1 MQPVL
6 TDESSA
12 LDEAAFKQQ
21 LEKMGLDTA
30 LPMALAV
37 SGGADSMCLAFL
49 AKGMNVKALV
59 VDHGLRPES
68 CSEAA
73 LTVERL
79 EAIGV
84 DAEILT
90 WVHDD
95 VPTSNI
101 QAAAREARYALM
113 ARKCRDLGIATLL
126 TAHHMDD
133 QAETFL
139 LRLNRGSG
147 LAGLTGMAEKR
158 ELEAGLTLV
167 RPLLS
172 YRKAAL
178 VDVLKR
184 HSVEWIEDPSN
195 TNETFDRVKARQL
208 LADPPLTGLT
218 APRLAHTAY
227 ALGRARRAIEHYVFR
242 WLDEAVEFAEAGYAS
257 FGACHLREA
266 PDEVGLRALAHLIRF
281 ASGQPYG
288 PRFEKLVRLYDGL
301 LSPDF
306 SGTTLSGA
314 RFLPLEQGGILVLR
328 EIAATERAAIAHIS
342 VWDGRYGVNKKS
354 DADLDGLEVGC
365 LDEDGLAQLKSAT
378 DAGLEMPRAAALS
391 APGYFMGDKLIAVP
405 HLGYGASN
413 KKLPVLTHRWL
424 TSSESG
430 KKTYRGVQ

>member
-6 TDESSA
+6 TDDSSA

-21 LEKMGLDTA
+21 LEKMGVDTA

-49 AKGMNVKALV
+49 AKGMKVKALV

-68 CSEAA
+68 GSEAT

-79 EAIGV
+79 EATGV

-90 WVHDD
+90 WAHDD
-95 VPTSNI
+95 TPTSNI

-113 ARKCRDLGIATLL
+113 AQRCRELGIATLL

-147 LAGLTGMAEKR
+147 LAGLAGMAEKR

-172 YRKAAL
+172 YRKAEL

-184 HSVEWIEDPSN
+184 NSIEWIEDPSN
-195 TNETFDRVKARQL
+195 TSETFDRVKARQL
-208 LADPPLTGLT
+208 LTDPPLTGLT
-218 APRLAHTAY
+218 APRLASTAD
-227 ALGRARRAIEHYVFR
+227 ALSRARRTIEHYVFK
-242 WLDEAVEFAEAGYAS
+242 WLDEAVEFEEAGYAS
-257 FGACHLREA
+257 FGAGHLRKV

-288 PRFEKLVRLYDGL
+288 PRFEKLVRLYEGL
-301 LSPDF
+301 LSPNF
-306 SGTTLSGA
+306 AGRTLSGA
-314 RFLPLEQGGILVLR
+314 RFLPIEQGGVLVLR

-342 VWDGRYGVNKKS
+342 VWDDRYRVKNITGT
-354 DADLDGLEVGC
+354 DTGGLEIGC
-365 LDEDGLAQLKSAT
+365 LGEDGLAQLKSAT
-378 DAGLEMPRAAALS
+378 DIELEMPRAAALS
-391 APGYFMGDKLIAVP
+391 TPGYFVGDKLIAAP
-405 HLGYGASN
+405 HLGYGDSN

>member
-6 TDESSA
+6 TDDTSQ
-12 LDEAAFKQQ
+12 LDETTFKQQ
-21 LEKMGLDTA
+21 LEGMGIDTA
-30 LPMALAV
+30 LPIALAV

-49 AKGMNVKALV
+49 AKSMNVKALV

-68 CSEAA
+68 GSEAL
-73 LTVERL
+73 LTLERL

-90 WVHDD
+90 WAHKG

-101 QAAAREARYALM
+101 QAAAREARYSLM
-113 ARKCRDLGIATLL
+113 ARRCSNLGIATLL

-147 LAGLTGMAEKR
+147 LAGLAGMADKR
-158 ELEAGLTLV
+158 ELEAGLMLA
-167 RPLLS
+167 RPLLTYS
-172 YRKAAL
+172 KAELA
-178 VDVLKR
+178 DVLRR
-184 HSVEWIEDPSN
+184 HSIEWVEDPSN
-195 TNETFDRVKARQL
+195 TSETFDRVKARQL
-208 LADPPLTGLT
+208 LTDPPLAGLT
-218 APRLAHTAY
+218 APRLAQTAG
-227 ALGRARRAIEHYVFR
+227 ALGRARRAIEHYVLK
-242 WLDEAVEFAEAGYAS
+242 WLDEAVDFADAGYAI
-257 FGACHLREA
+257 FDVDHLRKV

-288 PRFEKLVRLYDGL
+288 PRFEKLVRLYERL
-301 LSPDF
+301 LSCDF
-306 SGTTLSGA
+306 AGTTLSGA
-314 RFLPLEQGGILVLR
+314 RFLPTGQCGVLVLR

-342 VWDGRYGVNKKS
+342 VWDNRYYVSGNER
-354 DADLDGLEVGC
+354 ADVEGLEVGC
-365 LDEDGLAQLKSAT
+365 LEEDGLAQLKSAT
-378 DAGLEMPRAAALS
+378 GAELVLPRAAALS
-391 APGYFMGDKLIAVP
+391 APCYFKGDKLIAAP
-405 HLGYGASN
+405 HLGYGGSN